1 MVYLDNSPEWY
12 IQTGAGNGI
21 YIIFIYTVFR
31 NRAFTMK
38 PDVFN

>member
-1 MVYLDNSPEWY
+1 MVYLDNAPEC
-12 IQTGAGNGI
+12 IQNGAGNGI
-21 YIIFIYTVFR
+21 YIIFLYTVFR